1 MRSRLLP
8 ATAILVLLVAAC
20 GRAPQPDLTQAA
32 PATATRTPTEPPIA
46 TAQPSAAP
54 TLPPTATAR
63 PSVTPTLPPTATATP
78 MPMPTASAMPTLTPA
93 PIASDQRFV
102 AHTVAPGET
111 LAALAGPDMT
121 PAQIAAYNH
130 LHSDRL
136 RPGMPLL
143 LPRSAPVTPET
154 LLVERGNPDAPRVAI
169 TLDAGASAAPTPQI
183 LDTLRAHGVR
193 VTFFLTGRWMR
204 DNPELTRRIVAE
216 GHELANHSLNHPDF
230 RTLDRAA
237 MLEELNA
244 TERIAQEIA
253 GASTRPFFRPPYG
266 AYNREVLATVIEAG
280 YLPIYWT
287 LDSLDSVGQPKSAEF
302 LVERITTR
310 LAGEQANG
318 AIVLMHCGSQ
328 PTADALPRLLEHFA
342 ARGVKVTTVSEVLG
356 P

>member
-1 MRSRLLP
+1 MRSRLLLV
-8 ATAILVLLVAAC
+8 TALLALLGSAC
-20 GRAPQPDLTQAA
+20 GRAPRLDLTQAA
-32 PATATRTPTEPPIA
+32 TTTAPPARAPTKAPPATATATPNA
-46 TAQPSAAP
+46 TATPS
-54 TLPPTATAR
+54 
-63 PSVTPTLPPTATATP
+63 PTATATSA
-78 MPMPTASAMPTLTPA
+78 PTAMASTVPTITLA
-93 PIASDQRFV
+93 PIASDRRFV

-111 LAALAGPDMT
+111 LVALAGPDMT
-121 PAQIAAYNH
+121 PQQIAAYNH

-136 RPGMPLL
+136 RPGQPLL
-143 LPRSAPVTPET
+143 LPRAAPVAPEV
-154 LLVERGNPDAPRVAI
+154 LLIERGNPDVPRVAI
-169 TLDAGASAAPTPQI
+169 TLDAGASAAPTPQM
-183 LDTLRAHGVR
+183 LETLRAHGVH

-216 GHELANHSLNHPDF
+216 GHEIANHSLSHPDF

-237 MLEELNA
+237 MLEQLNA

-253 GASTRPFFRPPYG
+253 GTSTRPFFRPPYG

-287 LDSLDSVGQPKSAEF
+287 LDSLDSVGQPKSAAF

-310 LAGEQANG
+310 LADEQANG

-328 PTADALPRLLEHFA
+328 PTADALPQLLEHFA